1 VLWLTRPDHSVATL
15 ARVIAERGVLVVDD
29 EPSIRL
35 LVRVNLELA
44 GFRVLEAGTLGEARD
59 VLEREPPRLVLL
71 DLHVAGEEGFDLLAE
86 IRQDYEEVPV
96 VLMTGTAQL
105 SSEERRLADAT
116 LPKPF
121 TLDQLTSTVGRLAR
135 VDSPQ

>member
-1 VLWLTRPDHSVATL
+1 
-15 ARVIAERGVLVVDD
+15 VIAERGVLVVDD

>member
-1 VLWLTRPDHSVATL
+1 
-15 ARVIAERGVLVVDD
+15 VIAERGVLVVDD

-44 GFRVLEAGTLGEARD
+44 GFRVLEAATLGEARD
-59 VLEREPPRLVLL
+59 VLEREPPSLVLL
-71 DLHVAGEEGFDLLAE
+71 DLHIAGEEGFDLLSE
-86 IRQDYEEVPV
+86 IRQDYEDVPV